1 MRVSNAAS
9 LLYTLPKTNTLVETF
24 SHTGWGEESA
34 RASLS
39 DFAGQEAI
47 SRLRWLYMSIE
58 KGGPMGPDNK
68 KDSLEKSKS
77 HEGKIRGTIKR
88 WNAEKGF
95 GFLRLSDGR
104 EVFCHV
110 SELCKH
116 IRPPR
121 GQAPNLDSPVNV
133 KKVNQRDRGL
143 AAEEVECDACAAPEQ
158 WELQPSGPE
167 VFGVREMRPVCIN
180 KSNVSSYNSTIP
192 HEEMELANEPFKL
205 AKIKETLWNWS
216 IIEDEFFREFGEP
229 QGIRVEDENKIVL
242 SYPNGEKIVSADSVM
257 NSKHWEV
264 APSGQWKEGG
274 ESIKAEFTF
283 PDISGAKVWRTVVSL
298 YINPSLY
305 KEFELLPE
313 SAQQEVL
320 AKVKEKILP
329 PADIAEKRFNDF
341 LNEDYGKKEIIKL
354 RDDIHSLQAPGES
367 FISSSTHKAQLY
379 EPLSPDERRGDF
391 YYEGG
396 VTTHSLT
403 VGARKKERSHWSGDY
418 QGGRSF
424 VVSSSEYGGGA
435 PKETAEQLRDKLIV
449 EKRQQLKSEFDRAKK
464 MNPPS
469 PDARLYTLDPEE
481 WSKQY
486 EARWY
491 EMQKTIEDQW
501 KIEDAQLLGETKQS
515 YEQYENVAKD
525 LLAARE
531 EVEQAER
538 LARVS
543 RVPLEYNAR
552 PDWGNVGSDT
562 VGKMQEQI
570 TALRAY
576 AVKLNEHIPNAVR
589 TREQEFQTEKAVREE
604 EERQKKAKEESE
616 IEQFGASGIL
626 LDIAKSLA
634 TEAEQKLGLDRAQAL
649 FQDTSNAPYGRARRQ
664 ADIEEALGKDMQG
677 EAQSFYNFS
686 RARDVD
692 AILYAVTRILEGAD
706 VPAETSQSDKPL
718 PKSSVSESV
727 QPPELKIEELPRL
740 SSVDK
745 KGWWSHELPNGS
757 RHSDKLNKT
766 DKTAYDAGE
775 RINVRCP
782 SCPDSPLVGYVQK

>member
-1 MRVSNAAS
+1 
-9 LLYTLPKTNTLVETF
+9 
-24 SHTGWGEESA
+24 
-34 RASLS
+34 
-39 DFAGQEAI
+39 
-47 SRLRWLYMSIE
+47 MSIE
-58 KGGPMGPDNK
+58 KGGPTGSDNK
-68 KDSLEKSKS
+68 KDYSEKLESQ
-77 HEGKIRGTIKR
+77 EGRIKGTIKR

-110 SELCKH
+110 SELCEH

-121 GQAPNLDSPVNV
+121 GQAPDTSSPVNV
-133 KKVNQRDRGL
+133 KKVNQRERGL

-167 VFGVREMRPVCIN
+167 IFGVRELQPVCVN

-192 HEEMELANEPFKL
+192 REEVERANEPFKL
-205 AKIKETLWNWS
+205 AKRKETLWNWS

-242 SYPNGEKIVSADSVM
+242 SYPHGEKIVSADSAM

-264 APSGQWKEGG
+264 SPSGQWKEEG
-274 ESIKAEFTF
+274 ESIKAEFIF
-283 PDISGAKVWRTVVSL
+283 PDISGAKVWRTVASL

-305 KEFELLPE
+305 KEFDLLPE

-341 LNEDYGKKEIIKL
+341 LTEDYRKKEISKL
-354 RDDIHSLQAPGES
+354 RDDLRSLQAPGEMTIES
-367 FISSSTHKAQLY
+367 HSYKAQEEVTASY
-379 EPLSPDERRGDF
+379 GDETWGTGHYMDAQRTAWSLKTGAKKREHYSWAGEYVGGHDF
-391 YYEGG
+391 AISRPKEG
-396 VTTHSLT
+396 
-403 VGARKKERSHWSGDY
+403 
-418 QGGRSF
+418 
-424 VVSSSEYGGGA
+424 
-435 PKETAEQLRDKLIV
+435 ETAEQIRDRLIA

-469 PDARLYTLDPEE
+469 SDPRLYSLNSEE
-481 WSKQY
+481 WSRQY
-486 EARWY
+486 EARWD

-501 KIEDAQLLGETKQS
+501 EIEDAQLLGETKQS

-543 RVPLEYNAR
+543 RVPLEYNTR
-552 PDWGNVGSDT
+552 PDWGNIGSDA
-562 VGKMQEQI
+562 VEKMQEQV
-570 TALRAY
+570 TALRTY
-576 AVKLNEHIPNAVR
+576 AIKLNEHIPNAVR
-589 TREQEFQTEKAVREE
+589 AREQEFQSENAVNAVREE

-616 IEQFGASGIL
+616 IEQFGASGRL

-692 AILYAVTRILEGAD
+692 AILYAVTRILGGAD
-706 VPAETSQSDKPL
+706 VPAEKSQPDKSL
-718 PKSSVSESV
+718 PESSVSESV

-782 SCPDSPLVGYVQK
+782 SCPDNPLVGYLQK

>member
-1 MRVSNAAS
+1 
-9 LLYTLPKTNTLVETF
+9 
-24 SHTGWGEESA
+24 
-34 RASLS
+34 
-39 DFAGQEAI
+39 
-47 SRLRWLYMSIE
+47 MSIE
-58 KGGPMGPDNK
+58 KGGPTGPDNK
-68 KDSLEKSKS
+68 KDSLEKPESQESVIK
-77 HEGKIRGTIKR
+77 GTIKR

-110 SELCKH
+110 SELCEH

-121 GQAPNLDSPVNV
+121 GQAPDTSSPVNV
-133 KKVNQRDRGL
+133 KKVNQRERGL

-167 VFGVREMRPVCIN
+167 VFGVREMRPVCVN

-192 HEEMELANEPFKL
+192 REEVERANEPFKL
-205 AKIKETLWNWS
+205 AKRKETLWNWS

-229 QGIRVEDENKIVL
+229 QSIRVEDENKIVL
-242 SYPNGEKIVSADSVM
+242 SYPHGEKVVSADSAM

-264 APSGQWKEGG
+264 SPSGQWKEEN
-274 ESIKAEFTF
+274 ESIKAEFIF
-283 PDISGAKVWRTVVSL
+283 PDISGAKVWRTVASL

-341 LNEDYGKKEIIKL
+341 LNEDYRKKEISKL

-391 YYEGG
+391 YYEGSI
-396 VTTHSLT
+396 TTHSLT

-418 QGGRSF
+418 QGGKSF
-424 VVSSSEYGGGA
+424 VVSSSEYGGGT
-435 PKETAEQLRDKLIV
+435 PKETAEQLREKLIA
-449 EKRQQLKSEFDRAKK
+449 EKRQQLKNEFDRAKK

-469 PDARLYTLDPEE
+469 PDTRLYTLDSEE
-481 WSKQY
+481 WTRRY
-486 EARWY
+486 ETRWD

-501 KIEDAQLLGETKQS
+501 EIEDAQLLAEAKQS
-515 YEQYENVAKD
+515 WEQYENVTKD
-525 LLAARE
+525 LLSARE

-543 RVPLEYNAR
+543 RVALEYNAR
-552 PDWGNVGSDT
+552 PDWGNIGSDT
-562 VGKMQEQI
+562 VEKMQEQV

-576 AVKLNEHIPNAVR
+576 AVKLNEHIPNAIR
-589 TREQEFQTEKAVREE
+589 IREEEFQSEKAVKEE
-604 EERQKKAKEESE
+604 EERQGKEKEKSE
-616 IEQFGASGIL
+616 IEQFGASGRL

-634 TEAEQKLGLDRAQAL
+634 TEAEQRLGSANARTL
-649 FQDTSNAPYGRARRQ
+649 FESTNNAGYGRARRQ
-664 ADIEEALGKDMQG
+664 GDIKDTLGENISEEAR
-677 EAQSFYNFS
+677 SFYNFS
-686 RARDVD
+686 RASDVNT
-692 AILYAVTRILEGAD
+692 ILYAVTRILGGAD
-706 VPAETSQSDKPL
+706 VSAETSQPNKSL
-718 PKSSVSESV
+718 PESSVPESAP
-727 QPPELKIEELPRL
+727 QPEMKIEELPQL
-740 SSVDK
+740 SLVDK
-745 KGWWSHELPNGS
+745 KGWWSHELPNGIK
-757 RHSDKLNKT
+757 HSDKLNKT

-782 SCPDSPLVGYVQK
+782 SCPDNPLVGYVQK

>member
-1 MRVSNAAS
+1 
-9 LLYTLPKTNTLVETF
+9 
-24 SHTGWGEESA
+24 
-34 RASLS
+34 
-39 DFAGQEAI
+39 
-47 SRLRWLYMSIE
+47 MSVE
-58 KGGPMGPDNK
+58 KGGPTGPDNK
-68 KDSLEKSKS
+68 KNSLEKS
-77 HEGKIRGTIKR
+77 EPQGGKIRGTIKH

-110 SELCKH
+110 SELCEH

-121 GQAPNLDSPVNV
+121 GQAPVLDSPVNV

-143 AAEEVECDACAAPEQ
+143 AAEEVECGACAAPEQ

-167 VFGVREMRPVCIN
+167 VFGVREMRPVCVN
-180 KSNVSSYNSTIP
+180 KPNVSSYSSTIP
-192 HEEMELANEPFKL
+192 REEVERANEPFKL
-205 AKIKETLWNWS
+205 AKRKETLWNWS
-216 IIEDEFFREFGEP
+216 NIEDEFFREFGEP

-242 SYPNGEKIVSADSVM
+242 SYSHGEKIVSADSAM

-264 APSGQWKEGG
+264 APSGQWKEEG
-274 ESIKAEFTF
+274 ESIKAEFIF
-283 PDISGAKVWRTVVSL
+283 PDISGAKVWRTVASL

-305 KEFELLPE
+305 KEFELLLE

-341 LNEDYGKKEIIKL
+341 LSEDYRKKEIRKL

-391 YYEGG
+391 YYEGS

-403 VGARKKERSHWSGDY
+403 VGARKKEQPHWSGDY
-418 QGGRSF
+418 RGGKSF
-424 VVSSSEYGGGA
+424 VVPYSEYTGA
-435 PKETAEQLRDKLIV
+435 PKETAEQLRDKLIA
-449 EKRQQLKSEFDRAKK
+449 EKRQQLKSEFDHAKK

-486 EARWY
+486 EDRWD

-562 VGKMQEQI
+562 VEKMQEQI
-570 TALRAY
+570 TALHAY
-576 AVKLNEHIPNAVR
+576 AVKLNELIPNAVR

-604 EERQKKAKEESE
+604 EERQKKAKEKSE
-616 IEQFGASGIL
+616 IEQFGASGKL

-634 TEAEQKLGLDRAQAL
+634 AEAEQKLGLDRAQAL

-664 ADIEEALGKDMQG
+664 ADIEEALGKDMQV
-677 EAQSFYNFS
+677 EVQSFYNFS

-692 AILYAVTRILEGAD
+692 AILYAVTRILGGAD
-706 VPAETSQSDKPL
+706 VSVETSQPDKSSPES
-718 PKSSVSESV
+718 PKSE
-727 QPPELKIEELPRL
+727 PATPEVKIEELPRL
-740 SSVDK
+740 TSPDK
-745 KGWWSHELPNGS
+745 KGWWLHELPNGS
-757 RHSDKLNKT
+757 RHSDKLNKI
-766 DKTAYDAGE
+766 DKIAYDAGE
-775 RINVRCP
+775 RINIRCP
-782 SCPDSPLVGYVQK
+782 SCPDNPLVGYVQK